1 MNRLKQVLA
10 ANARM
15 KNEMQEACTTTDNEN
30 GYNIILKLVDIEL
43 KQELNISLAIIAD
56 CMLEDRQGSGTQEEI
71 NEKAIKIINRLCD
84 QIEGCENC
92 FYCKDNAQCEPMAF
106 IKKLEQ
112 GKEKNKK

>member
-30 GYNIILKLVDIEL
+30 GYNIILKLVDIDL

-56 CMLEDRQGSGTQEEI
+56 CMLEDRQGSGTQEET
-71 NEKAIKIINRLCD
+71 NEKTIKIINNLCD
-84 QIEGCENC
+84 QVEGCENC
-92 FYCKDNAQCEPMAF
+92 FYNNIGGKCSPMEF
-106 IKKLEQ
+106 IDELEK
-112 GKEKNKK
+112 GKE

>member
-56 CMLEDRQGSGTQEEI
+56 CMLE
-71 NEKAIKIINRLCD
+71 
-84 QIEGCENC
+84 NC
-92 FYCKDNAQCEPMAF
+92 FYNNIGGKCSPME
-106 IKKLEQ
+106 IVEEIER
-112 GKEKNKK
+112 GKEVN